1 MLDSLTR
8 ISLSESTLAK
18 LESDKL
24 ERIDL
29 DKLELA
35 LEELQSTYVSQL
47 WGKELVKPTN
57 IPELQSLQ
65 KKELVE
71 MTTETLDKLELDKAA
86 SSLKPS
92 AYNCIALRMIDEI
105 KDELSASHC
114 TALLQKPD
122 EGRRAFALGD
132 AAWRPES
139 DQLQLLD
146 REIVFKQAFSK
157 SDDQLSLSGGASEA
171 LAAFTKSSPTMQP
184 KRTSIS
190 LSSILLS
197 IFFILMVSIF
207 PSKSLENSF
216 DNNFIHCCAFQ
227 LVEQDELSPTFGQ
240 KELGK
245 KNEFHKAFLWDQELE
260 ELLVDKTCPLDP
272 PYDHLGQ
279 EKLWSVQLQQN
290 LLENDEQKELQDQ
303 ELQEKNFHKSFQ
315 KKIFLKKLDALLLE
329 WHFAKAASHQLVG
342 IKAGEKHREA
352 SKEIGFDKVGDKELP
367 QEELRREELGCK
379 DLWPAYFRALCP
391 HSFEENSFTN
401 ETFSN
406 TSLGEESSTR
416 SSLAESSFAENSFT
430 ESTFLENN
438 FLKNSFSKTSFDNK
452 SFANKSFDN
461 KSFAKTSFD
470 KKSFAKQS
478 FDKKSFD
485 RQTFQRQLR
494 TQQLGGLEL
503 PLGSFDDSSFEKS
516 RFTQSSLEESSF
528 TKSSFRESSLRGSS
542 FNKDSFAQES
552 LTSTAFTKSFAQ
564 TSFHRRSFNYSS
576 LEESSFTK
584 SSSQNSSLEENSFNE
599 SSFEENSFT
608 KHSFEESS
616 FAKSSLEES
625 SLTPGSFEQSSFET
639 NSFELCTFEATSFT
653 ESSFQEANFPTVTS
667 FRTELSKPQRSS
679 LRPELGHL
687 EEPALKKGAF
697 NLELSTAHS
706 KGKLGTFLGGSRLK
720 TASFRGGVLKPELA
734 PAYPSLTDSLSTI
747 IIGGS
752 SLAWLPKRK
761 LLLSKL
767 SRTEIVWELIR

>member
-1 MLDSLTR
+1 MQLGLSKHQRHVELDSCFGQFQLSKVQSHQDLAAKLTYNPPASELHRLLPKLKMHIKTAAEARALSTVLCEKEAFFLGSPCSFYIGVVSLTPIMAQLGLEQLEQTVFRQLTLTAYARQLDQDQLER
-8 ISLSESTLAK
+8 IDLNQ

-47 WGKELVKPTN
+47 WGKELVKPNT

-71 MTTETLDKLELDKAA
+71 MTTKTLDKLELDKAA
-86 SSLKPS
+86 SSLELS
-92 AYNCIALRMIDEI
+92 AYNSTALRMIDEI

-122 EGRRAFALGD
+122 EGRRAFE
-132 AAWRPES
+132 AWRSES

-171 LAAFTKSSPTMQP
+171 LAAFSKSSSTMQP

-190 LSSILLS
+190 LSSILLF
-197 IFFILMVSIF
+197 IFFILMISIF

-227 LVEQDELSPTFGQ
+227 LVEQDELSTTFGQ

-245 KNEFHKAFLWDQELE
+245 KNEFHKTFLWDQELE

-290 LLENDEQKELQDQ
+290 LLENDEQKELEDQ

-352 SKEIGFDKVGDKELP
+352 SKEIGFDKVGDKELL

-391 HSFEENSFTN
+391 HSFEENSFTE

-406 TSLGEESSTR
+406 TSLGEE
-416 SSLAESSFAENSFT
+416 
-430 ESTFLENN
+430 TF
-438 FLKNSFSKTSFDNK
+438 K
-452 SFANKSFDN
+452 
-461 KSFAKTSFD
+461 
-470 KKSFAKQS
+470 
-478 FDKKSFD
+478 
-485 RQTFQRQLR
+485 
-494 TQQLGGLEL
+494 
-503 PLGSFDDSSFEKS
+503 
-516 RFTQSSLEESSF
+516 
-528 TKSSFRESSLRGSS
+528 
-542 FNKDSFAQES
+542 
-552 LTSTAFTKSFAQ
+552 
-564 TSFHRRSFNYSS
+564 
-576 LEESSFTK
+576 
-584 SSSQNSSLEENSFNE
+584 
-599 SSFEENSFT
+599 
-608 KHSFEESS
+608 
-616 FAKSSLEES
+616 ES
-625 SLTPGSFEQSSFET
+625 SLTTSSF
-639 NSFELCTFEATSFT
+639 
-653 ESSFQEANFPTVTS
+653 
-667 FRTELSKPQRSS
+667 
-679 LRPELGHL
+679 
-687 EEPALKKGAF
+687 
-697 NLELSTAHS
+697 TA
-706 KGKLGTFLGGSRLK
+706 
-720 TASFRGGVLKPELA
+720 
-734 PAYPSLTDSLSTI
+734 
-747 IIGGS
+747 
-752 SLAWLPKRK
+752 
-761 LLLSKL
+761 
-767 SRTEIVWELIR
+767 